1 MELWAAIDLMG
12 GSAVTLV
19 QGRASE
25 KTVWDESPL
34 RFAERWQEEGAFGL
48 HVVDLDAAF
57 GTGTNADVAR
67 KIIRGSRVPV
77 QVGGGIR
84 SAEAADGWLRDGASR
99 VVLGTVAFSDPAAAR
114 SIVGAHGPEK
124 VIVAADYRDGMI
136 VTRGWKESQ
145 GIPIVAA
152 AKRLEAQGFRNL
164 LTTAVGRDGMKS
176 GPDVATVMELSLETR
191 MRITASGGIRDVSDL
206 LELKRAGAAAAIVGR
221 GLYEETVRL
230 GDAKGRVA

>member
-1 MELWAAIDLMG
+1 VELWAAIDLMG

-19 QGRASE
+19 QGRANE

-34 RFAERWQEEGAFGL
+34 RLAERWQDEGAFGL
-48 HVVDLDAAF
+48 HLVDLDAAF
-57 GTGTNADVAR
+57 GTGTNAEVAR
-67 KIIRGSRVPV
+67 RIIRGSRVPV

-84 SAEAADGWLRDGASR
+84 SAEAAGTWLRDGASR

-114 SIVGAHGPEK
+114 SIVGAHGTEK

-176 GPDVATVMELSLETR
+176 GPDVETVRELSVATR

-221 GLYEETVRL
+221 ALYEETVRL
-230 GDAKGRVA
+230 GDARGRVA

>member
-1 MELWAAIDLMG
+1 VELWAAIDLMG

-19 QGRASE
+19 QGRANE

-34 RFAERWQEEGAFGL
+34 RLAERWQDEGAFGL
-48 HVVDLDAAF
+48 HLVDLDAAF
-57 GTGTNADVAR
+57 GTGTNAEVAR
-67 KIIRGSRVPV
+67 RIIRGSRVPV

-84 SAEAADGWLRDGASR
+84 SAEAAGTWLRDGASR

-114 SIVGAHGPEK
+114 SIVGAHGTEK